1 MARRLGTP
9 CQIASI
15 LRPMYRRVDEMV
27 NRRAVEARGGDGD
40 VAVTIARGGG
50 LGILF
55 SDEWKKIGAR
65 EWCF

>member
-1 MARRLGTP
+1 
-9 CQIASI
+9 
-15 LRPMYRRVDEMV
+15 MV

-40 VAVTIARGGG
+40 VVAVTIARGEG

>member
-1 MARRLGTP
+1 
-9 CQIASI
+9 
-15 LRPMYRRVDEMV
+15 MV

-65 EWCF
+65 ELCF